1 MRRAHTDS
9 AAPRTTP
16 ALAAAL
22 VVALASLAV
31 AGVAAARDSDR
42 NQNMNIQAAH
52 SEGSLEDTG
61 VYTFTGA
68 VVITQGT
75 MEIHSDRADI
85 HRAGGEIAK
94 AELTGKPATLKQQM
108 NDGSWMNAR
117 ANRIDYDTRNDVI
130 VLIGDYTVTTPRGTT
145 SGQRLTYDLKSSRV
159 ESGGDS
165 GRISMTF
172 VPKTAQGNGA
182 DPKTN
187 APKTNA
193 PKPTAPKPA
202 APRPSTQGKL

>member
-1 MRRAHTDS
+1 MRRAPTDS

-22 VVALASLAV
+22 AVALASLAL
-31 AGVAAARDSDR
+31 AGTAAARDSDR
-42 NQNMNIQAAH
+42 NQSMNIQASH
-52 SEGSLEDTG
+52 SEGSLDDTG
-61 VYTFTGA
+61 IYTFTGA

-85 HRAGGEIAK
+85 HRTGGEIAK
-94 AELTGKPATLKQQM
+94 AELTGRPATLKQQM

-159 ESGGDS
+159 ESGGES

-172 VPKTAQGNGA
+172 VPKSAQGNGA
-182 DPKTN
+182 DPKPN
-187 APKTNA
+187 APKPNA
-193 PKPTAPKPA
+193 PKPTTPKPSA
-202 APRPSTQGKL
+202 QGKP

>member
-16 ALAAAL
+16 ALTAAL
-22 VVALASLAV
+22 AVALASFAL

-52 SEGSLEDTG
+52 SEGSLDDTG

-94 AELTGKPATLKQQM
+94 AELTGRPATLKQQM

-159 ESGGDS
+159 ESGGES

-172 VPKTAQGNGA
+172 VPKSAQTNGA
-182 DPKTN
+182 DPKPP
-187 APKTNA
+187 APKTPA
-193 PKPTAPKPA
+193 PKPSAQDKP
-202 APRPSTQGKL
+202 

>member
-9 AAPRTTP
+9 AAPRTTRI
-16 ALAAAL
+16 LA
-22 VVALASLAV
+22 VALASLAF
-31 AGVAAARDSDR
+31 AGAAAARDSDR
-42 NQNMNIQAAH
+42 NQNMNIQASH
-52 SEGSLEDTG
+52 SEGSLDDTG

-145 SGQRLTYDLKSSRV
+145 TGQRLTYDLKSSRV
-159 ESGGDS
+159 ESGGES

-172 VPKTAQGNGA
+172 VPKSAQTNNP
-182 DPKTN
+182 DPKP
-187 APKTNA
+187 APKTPA
-193 PKPTAPKPA
+193 PKPSAQDKP
-202 APRPSTQGKL
+202 

>member
-1 MRRAHTDS
+1 MRRAPIDS
-9 AAPRTTP
+9 AATR
-16 ALAAAL
+16 AL
-22 VVALASLAV
+22 VVALASLAF
-31 AGVAAARDSDR
+31 AGAASARDSDR
-42 NQNMNIQAAH
+42 NQNMNIQASH
-52 SEGSLEDTG
+52 SEGTLDETG
-61 VYTFTGA
+61 LYTFTGA

-75 MEIHSDRADI
+75 MEIHADRADI

-94 AELTGKPATLKQQM
+94 AELSGKPATLKQQM

-159 ESGGDS
+159 ESGGES

-172 VPKTAQGNGA
+172 VPKSAQGSGA
-182 DPKTN
+182 DPK
-187 APKTNA
+187 PNA
-193 PKPTAPKPA
+193 PKPTAPKP
-202 APRPSTQGKL
+202 STQGKP